1 MGLIRLT
8 CKEASRLQ
16 SQGLD
21 RDLRLGER
29 LALRIHL
36 GICDACLAVS
46 KQMAFLRKALRA
58 YPGPDGDDN
67 AKR

>member
-1 MGLIRLT
+1 MGFFTLT

-16 SQGLD
+16 SQGMD

-36 GICDACLAVS
+36 GVCDACLTVS
-46 KQMAFLRKALRA
+46 RQMAFLRKALQA
-58 YPGPDGDDN
+58 YPGPEGDDN
-67 AKR
+67 AKN